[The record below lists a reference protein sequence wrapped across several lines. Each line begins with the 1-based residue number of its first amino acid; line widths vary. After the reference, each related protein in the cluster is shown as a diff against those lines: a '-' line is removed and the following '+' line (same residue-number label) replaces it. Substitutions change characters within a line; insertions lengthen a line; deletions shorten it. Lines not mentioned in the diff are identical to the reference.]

1 MTISEIIMAIIGI
14 ATLVGGFL
22 KAIHSIEDNQA
33 DRKAFEKKTLAILE
47 NINKQYEEL
56 QKQIEASRED
66 RRILDRRISIVEES
80 TKLSHTRIDNLS
92 DKLEALR
99 DKINK

>member
-1 MTISEIIMAIIGI
+1 MTTAEIIMAIIGI
-14 ATLVGGFL
+14 ATLIGGFI

-47 NINKQYEEL
+47 NINAQYKEL
-56 QKQIEASRED
+56 QKQIEASRKD
-66 RRILDRRISIVEES
+66 RRALDRRISIVEES

-99 DKINK
+99 DRIK

>member
-1 MTISEIIMAIIGI
+1 MTTAEIIMSIIGI
-14 ATLVGGFL
+14 VTLIGGFI

-66 RRILDRRISIVEES
+66 RRALDRRISIVEES

-99 DKINK
+99 DRIK

>member
-1 MTISEIIMAIIGI
+1 MTIAEIIMAIIGI
-14 ATLVGGFL
+14 VTLIGGFI

-47 NINKQYEEL
+47 NINEQYKEL

-66 RRILDRRISIVEES
+66 RRALDRRISIVEES

-99 DKINK
+99 DKIK

>member
-1 MTISEIIMAIIGI
+1 MTTAEIIMAIIGI
-14 ATLVGGFL
+14 AALIGGFI

-47 NINKQYEEL
+47 NINEQYKEL

-66 RRILDRRISIVEES
+66 RRALDRRISIVEES

-92 DKLEALR
+92 DKLEVLR
-99 DKINK
+99 DKIK

>member
-1 MTISEIIMAIIGI
+1 MTTAEIIMSIIGI
-14 ATLVGGFL
+14 VTLIGGFI

-47 NINKQYEEL
+47 NINIQYQEL

-66 RRILDRRISIVEES
+66 RRALDRRISIVEES

-99 DKINK
+99 DRIK

>member
-1 MTISEIIMAIIGI
+1 MTIAEIIMATIGI
-14 ATLVGGFL
+14 VTLIGGFI

-47 NINKQYEEL
+47 NINAQYKEL

-66 RRILDRRISIVEES
+66 RRALDRRISIVEES
-80 TKLSHTRIDNLS
+80 TKLSHTRIDNLT

-99 DKINK
+99 DKIK

>member
-1 MTISEIIMAIIGI
+1 MTIAEIIMAVIGI
-14 ATLVGGFL
+14 ATLIGGFI
-22 KAIHSIEDNQA
+22 KAIHAVEDNQA

-47 NINKQYEEL
+47 NINEQYKEL

-66 RRILDRRISIVEES
+66 RRVLDRRISIVEES
-80 TKLSHTRIDNLS
+80 AKLSHTRIDSLS

-99 DKINK
+99 DKIK

>member
-1 MTISEIIMAIIGI
+1 MTIAEIIMATIGI
-14 ATLVGGFL
+14 VTLIGGFI

-47 NINKQYEEL
+47 NINAQYKEL

-66 RRILDRRISIVEES
+66 RRALDRRISIVEES

-99 DKINK
+99 DKIK

>member
-1 MTISEIIMAIIGI
+1 MTIAEIIMATIGI
-14 ATLVGGFL
+14 VTLIGGFI

-47 NINKQYEEL
+47 NINEQYKEL

-66 RRILDRRISIVEES
+66 RRALDRRISIVEES

-92 DKLEALR
+92 DKLDALR
-99 DKINK
+99 DKIK

>member
-1 MTISEIIMAIIGI
+1 MTNAEIITAIISAIGLI
-14 ATLVGGFL
+14 FVLL
-22 KAIHSIEDNQA
+22 KGLHELEEDRA
-33 DRKAFEKKTLAILE
+33 ERKAFERKATAILD
-47 NINKQYEEL
+47 NIDAQYQEI

-66 RRILDRRISIVEES
+66 RRALDRRISIVEES

-99 DKINK
+99 DRIK

>member
-1 MTISEIIMAIIGI
+1 MTTAEIIMSIIGI
-14 ATLVGGFL
+14 VTLIGGFI

-47 NINKQYEEL
+47 NINEQYKEL
-56 QKQIEASRED
+56 QKQIEASRDD
-66 RRILDRRISIVEES
+66 RRALDRRISIVEES

>member
-1 MTISEIIMAIIGI
+1 MTTAEIIMAIIGI
-14 ATLVGGFL
+14 ATLIGGFI

-47 NINKQYEEL
+47 TINAQYKEL

-66 RRILDRRISIVEES
+66 RRALDRRISIVEES
-80 TKLSHTRIDNLS
+80 TKLSHTRINNLS

-99 DKINK
+99 DKIK

>member
-1 MTISEIIMAIIGI
+1 MTTAEIIMAIIGI
-14 ATLVGGFL
+14 VTLIGGFI

-47 NINKQYEEL
+47 NINEQYKEL

-66 RRILDRRISIVEES
+66 RRALDRRISIVEES

-99 DKINK
+99 DRIK

>member
-1 MTISEIIMAIIGI
+1 MTTAEIIMAIIGI
-14 ATLVGGFL
+14 VTLIGGFI

-47 NINKQYEEL
+47 NINIQYQEL

-66 RRILDRRISIVEES
+66 RRALDRRISIVEES

-99 DKINK
+99 DRIK

>member
-1 MTISEIIMAIIGI
+1 MTTAEIIMSIIGI
-14 ATLVGGFL
+14 VTLIGGFI

-47 NINKQYEEL
+47 NINEQYKEL

-66 RRILDRRISIVEES
+66 RRALDRRISIVEES

>member
-1 MTISEIIMAIIGI
+1 MTTAEIIMAIIGI
-14 ATLVGGFL
+14 VTLIGGFI

-47 NINKQYEEL
+47 NINEQYKEL

-66 RRILDRRISIVEES
+66 RRALDRRISIVEES
-80 TKLSHTRIDNLS
+80 TKLSHTRIDSLS

-99 DKINK
+99 DKIK

>member
-1 MTISEIIMAIIGI
+1 MTAAEIIMAIIGI
-14 ATLVGGFL
+14 VTLIGGFI

-47 NINKQYEEL
+47 NINEQYKEL

-66 RRILDRRISIVEES
+66 RRALDRRISIVEES

-99 DKINK
+99 DRIK

>member
-1 MTISEIIMAIIGI
+1 MTTAEIIMSIVGI
-14 ATLVGGFL
+14 VTLIGGFI

-47 NINKQYEEL
+47 NINEQYKEL

-66 RRILDRRISIVEES
+66 RRALDRRISIVEES

-99 DKINK
+99 DKIK

>member
-1 MTISEIIMAIIGI
+1 MTTAEIIMSIVGII
-14 ATLVGGFL
+14 TLIGGFI

-47 NINKQYEEL
+47 NINEQYKEL

-66 RRILDRRISIVEES
+66 RRALDRRISIVEES

-99 DKINK
+99 DKIK

>member
-1 MTISEIIMAIIGI
+1 MTTAEIIMAVIGI
-14 ATLVGGFL
+14 ATLIGGFV

-33 DRKAFEKKTLAILE
+33 NRKAFEKKTLAILE
-47 NINKQYEEL
+47 NINEQYKEL

-66 RRILDRRISIVEES
+66 RRALDRRISIVEES

-99 DKINK
+99 DRIK

>member
-1 MTISEIIMAIIGI
+1 MTTAEIIMAIIGI
-14 ATLVGGFL
+14 ATLIGGFI

-47 NINKQYEEL
+47 NINAQYKEL

-66 RRILDRRISIVEES
+66 RRALDRRISIVEES
-80 TKLSHTRIDNLS
+80 TKLSHTRIDSLS

-99 DKINK
+99 DRIK

>member
-1 MTISEIIMAIIGI
+1 MTNAEIIMSVIGI
-14 ATLVGGFL
+14 VTLIGGFI
-22 KAIHSIEDNQA
+22 KAIHAVEDNQA

-66 RRILDRRISIVEES
+66 RRALDRRISIVEES
-80 TKLSHTRIDNLS
+80 TKLSHTRIDSLS

-99 DKINK
+99 DRIK

>member
-1 MTISEIIMAIIGI
+1 MTTAEIIMAIIGI
-14 ATLVGGFL
+14 ATLIGGFI

-47 NINKQYEEL
+47 NINAQYKEL

-66 RRILDRRISIVEES
+66 RRALDRRISIVEES
-80 TKLSHTRIDNLS
+80 TKLSHTRIDSLT
-92 DKLEALR
+92 DKLEKLQ
-99 DKINK
+99 DKIK

>member
-1 MTISEIIMAIIGI
+1 MTTAEIIMAIIGI
-14 ATLVGGFL
+14 ATLIGGFI

-47 NINKQYEEL
+47 NINAQYKEL

-66 RRILDRRISIVEES
+66 RRALDRRISIVEES

-99 DKINK
+99 DRIK

>member
-1 MTISEIIMAIIGI
+1 MTTAEIIMAVISI
-14 ATLVGGFL
+14 ATLIGGFF
-22 KAIHSIEDNQA
+22 KAVHSIEDNQA

-47 NINKQYEEL
+47 NINEQYKEL

-66 RRILDRRISIVEES
+66 RRALDRRISIVEES
-80 TKLSHTRIDNLS
+80 TKLSHTRIDSLS

-99 DKINK
+99 DRIK

>member
-1 MTISEIIMAIIGI
+1 MTIAEIIMSIIGI
-14 ATLVGGFL
+14 VTLIGGFI

-47 NINKQYEEL
+47 NINEQYKEL

-66 RRILDRRISIVEES
+66 RRALDRRISIVEES

-99 DKINK
+99 DRIK